1 MVFVPLQLVAVV
13 QCAVHDVLLLVEQ
26 MEQLELE
33 FLLQSFVHE
42 QFVVQEPKELGMAF
56 VLLSAE
62 LVLQFFEQLV
72 AEQLVVVLL

>member
-1 MVFVPLQLVAVV
+1 
-13 QCAVHDVLLLVEQ
+13 

-62 LVLQFFEQLV
+62 LVLQLVEQLV
-72 AEQLVVVLL
+72 AEQLVVVPL